1 MIYQIKKII
10 KKITPDFIISFYHY
24 CLVLMGALF
33 YGFPAKKLVV
43 IGITGTKGKTTV
55 AELLNSFLESMG
67 KKTAMANSLRF
78 KIGEK
83 SWSNNLKMTMPGRLF
98 LQKLLFHAR
107 KKHCQYVIV
116 EVTSEG
122 IKQHRHQFMNFDVVA
137 LVNLQP
143 EHLESHGNSFENYR
157 LAKEQLFV
165 KLNSCRKKVPVGD
178 RRGQFETHVKKISVV
193 NLDDKSANY
202 FLSHWADKKIGF
214 CLDCSEKKG
223 ADIIIKPNNYN
234 ISSEGI
240 NLNLDGVDI
249 HSLLK
254 GQFNLENILCAVA
267 IAKSLNVPLVSIKD
281 SLRKFDGLPGRMEE
295 IENNKGFKVF
305 VDYAHTPDSLEAV
318 CSSLKKELSNQSKLI
333 CLLGSTGG
341 GRDKWKRPAMGKIAA
356 QLCDE
361 VIITNEDPYDENP
374 RKIMEDVAV
383 GVKLTGKNPKIIDD
397 RREAIHFG
405 VKSCK
410 VGDIFLI
417 TGKGSE
423 QLMVVKN
430 GEKIPWD
437 DRKVVREE
445 LKSLCTEFTPLS
457 KNSIEY

>member
-10 KKITPDFIISFYHY
+10 KKIIPNFVISSYHY
-24 CLVLMGALF
+24 CLVLLGALF
-33 YGFPAKKLVV
+33 YGFPGKNLIV

-98 LQKLLFHAR
+98 LQKFLFHAK
-107 KKHCQYVIV
+107 KKHCQYIIL

-122 IKQHRHQFMNFDVVA
+122 IKQHRHQFINFDVVA
-137 LVNLQP
+137 LTNLQP
-143 EHLESHGNSFENYR
+143 EHLESHGNSFESYR
-157 LAKEQLFV
+157 QAKEQLFI
-165 KLNSCRKKVPVGD
+165 KLDSCRKKVPTGD

-193 NLDDKSANY
+193 NLDDKSADY
-202 FLSHWADKKIGF
+202 FLNYWAEKKIGF
-214 CLDCSEKKG
+214 CLDCCDKKG
-223 ADIIIKPNNYN
+223 ADLIVKPNHYD

-240 NLNLDGVDI
+240 NLNLESIEI

-254 GQFNLENILCAVA
+254 GQFNLENILCAIA

-295 IENNKGFKVF
+295 IETNKNFKVF

-318 CSSLKKELSNQSKLI
+318 CSSLKKELPDKSKLI

-341 GRDKWKRPAMGKIAA
+341 GRDKWKRPAMGKIAS
-356 QLCDE
+356 QFCDE
-361 VIITNEDPYDENP
+361 IIITNEDPYDEDP

-383 GVKLTGKNPKIIDD
+383 GVKLGEKNPKIIDD
-397 RREAIHFG
+397 RREAIRFG
-405 VKSCK
+405 LKLCGT
-410 VGDIFLI
+410 GDIFLI

-430 GEKIPWD
+430 GTKIPWD

-445 LKSLCTEFTPLS
+445 LKSLC
-457 KNSIEY
+457 KI